1 MARLE
6 AENFQKELESEKLR
20 QELQLE
26 AIKKKRKVFSRE
38 LDRKLRK
45 YIPKITEINLIAQEM
60 KREVMLSLELEYLH
74 DIINQGKP
82 LISVIVDNYEEKIEY
97 SWSVAKFR
105 NRYLFIKELF
115 DKFLLECT
123 KNLCNYFIDTWKPAK
138 RHLLPRKMILFG
150 TQLSQF
156 VWAQPI

>member
-6 AENFQKELESEKLR
+6 AENFQKELEREKLR

-26 AIKKKRKVFSRE
+26 ESIKKKRKVFSKE

-115 DKFLLECT
+115 DKF
-123 KNLCNYFIDTWKPAK
+123 Y
-138 RHLLPRKMILFG
+138 
-150 TQLSQF
+150 
-156 VWAQPI
+156 

>member
-6 AENFQKELESEKLR
+6 AENFQKELEREKLR

-26 AIKKKRKVFSRE
+26 ESIKKKRKVFSKE

-115 DKFLLECT
+115 DKFLL
-123 KNLCNYFIDTWKPAK
+123 
-138 RHLLPRKMILFG
+138 G
-150 TQLSQF
+150 S
-156 VWAQPI
+156 